1 MLTHTK
7 GIVKFTFLYFYE
19 GNSGNKLNI
28 RGGFKKLLLKLQ
40 KFIMTFDHCD
50 LCPKISWKIMQ
61 FFLKLQMI
69 LLEYTNKTETK
80 PIESKFQ

>member
-50 LCPKISWKIMQ
+50 LCPKIS
-61 FFLKLQMI
+61 
-69 LLEYTNKTETK
+69 
-80 PIESKFQ
+80 